1 MKRSSGILMHIS
13 SLPSPYGIGTF
24 GRQAYEFV
32 DFLVAAGQMLWQV
45 LPLGPTSY
53 GDSPYQS
60 FSSVAGNPYFI
71 DPDLLIEAG
80 LLLSD
85 EPKGFEWG
93 SDPQKV
99 DYGAVYRNRFALLRK
114 AYDRFVFSEENRQ
127 ALDMFVRENA
137 SWLPDYALFMAIKNE
152 QGGASWIQWPDDLRL
167 RHEEALSEARTR
179 LFDQIRFY
187 EYQQFE
193 FQRQWISLKRYANDS
208 GISIIGDI
216 PIYVPLDSVDVWAS
230 PHQFQLDEDR
240 RPTGVAGVPP
250 DYFTADGQL
259 WGNPLYNWEIMKQD
273 GYSWWMNRLYHA
285 SRLYDVIRIDHFRGI
300 SSYWC
305 VPPHEATARNGRWV
319 PGPGMDFI
327 RAIQSTFPDL
337 FIIAEDLGFLTE
349 DVQNLVRQSGFPGMK
364 ILQFAFDTREP
375 SNYLPHTYPNNCICY
390 TGTHDNTT
398 VAAWFEE
405 ADPSNVQMAVRYLGL
420 NQEEGYCWGM
430 IRGGMGSVA
439 DLFLCQMQDLLGLG
453 AESRM
458 NTPGLL
464 GSGNWQ
470 WRMLPGC
477 LTEDLAARL
486 LEMTRIYGRL

>member
-1 MKRSSGILMHIS
+1 MHIS

>member
-1 MKRSSGILMHIS
+1 MHIS

-24 GRQAYEFV
+24 GRQAYEFI
-32 DFLVAAGQMLWQV
+32 DFLATAGQKLWQV

-71 DPDLLIEAG
+71 DPDLLVETG
-80 LLLSD
+80 LLLPD
-85 EPKGFEWG
+85 EPKEFDWG

-99 DYGAVYRNRFALLRK
+99 DYGAVYRSRFALLRK
-114 AYDRFVFSEENRQ
+114 AYDRFLFSEENRQ
-127 ALDMFVRENA
+127 ALDVFIWENA

-152 QGGASWIQWPDDLRL
+152 QGGASWIQWPDDLRM
-167 RHEEALSEARTR
+167 RREDALSEARIR

-240 RPTGVAGVPP
+240 KPTGVAGVPP

-273 GYSWWMNRLYHA
+273 GYAWWMNRLYHA

-305 VPPHEATARNGRWV
+305 VPPHEETARNGRWV

-327 RAIQSTFPDL
+327 RAIQSAFPDL

-349 DVQNLVRQSGFPGMK
+349 DVLNLVRQSGFPGMK

-405 ADPSNVQMAVRYLGL
+405 ADPANVDMAVRYLGL

-453 AESRM
+453 VESRM

-477 LTEDLAARL
+477 LTEELAAKL

>member
-1 MKRSSGILMHIS
+1 MHIS

-32 DFLVAAGQMLWQV
+32 DFLVAAGQKLWQV

-273 GYSWWMNRLYHA
+273 GYAWWLNRLHHA